1 MQWCV
6 GMQLHHLHSVAQR
19 PPIKLNTVW
28 HQDKL
33 VGKNTD
39 TCACSLQWIHTAS
52 TSKVAIEE
60 IELEIIEQILL
71 ITCMPNEASHGL
83 FEGVLAKR

>member
-1 MQWCV
+1 M
-6 GMQLHHLHSVAQR
+6 
-19 PPIKLNTVW
+19 LNTVW

-39 TCACSLQWIHTAS
+39 ICACSLPWIHTAS

-71 ITCMPNEASHGL
+71 ITCMPNEALHGL